1 MRFMTTGIA
10 ACAASLLVISPAS
23 ACSWGKTASAE
34 NMTVADSSISTQDS
48 ADISIATNDISDEVA
63 GSSGAVAVV
72 GFVIVGF
79 AAVIGAYVFRKR
91 KG

>member
-1 MRFMTTGIA
+1 MGSA
-10 ACAASLLVISPAS
+10 AAPYARAVLAILSVMAQ
-23 ACSWGKTASAE
+23 
-34 NMTVADSSISTQDS
+34 ST
-48 ADISIATNDISDEVA
+48 NEISDEVA
-63 GSSGAVAVV
+63 GGSGAVAVV

>member
-1 MRFMTTGIA
+1 MLATLSAIA
-10 ACAASLLVISPAS
+10 Q
-23 ACSWGKTASAE
+23 
-34 NMTVADSSISTQDS
+34 ST
-48 ADISIATNDISDEVA
+48 NELSDEVA
-63 GSSGAVAVV
+63 GGSGAVAVV

>member
-1 MRFMTTGIA
+1 MAAYARPVLSTLTAIAQSTT
-10 ACAASLLVISPAS
+10 
-23 ACSWGKTASAE
+23 
-34 NMTVADSSISTQDS
+34 
-48 ADISIATNDISDEVA
+48 DISDEVA
-63 GSSGAVAVV
+63 GGSGAVAVV